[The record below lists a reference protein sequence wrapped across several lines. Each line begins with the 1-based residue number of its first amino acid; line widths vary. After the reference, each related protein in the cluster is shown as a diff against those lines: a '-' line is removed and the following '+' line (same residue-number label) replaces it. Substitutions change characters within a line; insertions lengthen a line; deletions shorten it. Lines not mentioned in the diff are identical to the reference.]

1 MYDDSKIGCYEFQ
14 VEPFSDDFKGLIS
27 WKSLGEV
34 MLLSAQ
40 RHADSFC
47 TAGPTFSASAST
59 PVQDVLLPSCEKSP
73 LRLAVRSAEVDFLAV
88 GFCGL

>member
-40 RHADSFC
+40 RHADSHGF
-47 TAGPTFSASAST
+47 GYG
-59 PVQDVLLPSCEKSP
+59 VD
-73 LRLAVRSAEVDFLAV
+73 SAEHLS
-88 GFCGL
+88 